1 MSGFNTQ
8 KLSTA
13 MDKNAIPKR
22 YDWTNIRA
30 IPRETKTI
38 EGQARHSG
46 KPPTKT
52 NHMSAPPAS
61 VVNVTELR
69 TGHRVQ
75 PASATTHQSASGFR
89 DAPSRLYLPHSLRLL
104 LPLLELRLRLRLLRI
119 LAQVLVIQRGG
130 GHVVMM
136 RTQLDQVSWVGQEGC
151 IEPFAHDTTLRNDV
165 VPLGGLSPA
174 PGDAATTGL
183 LRHPGHDSRRAAWV
197 FNPLQVIGFY

>member
-1 MSGFNTQ
+1 MTLHQLPEQNHSQCEYGDPNCKELGPQ
-8 KLSTA
+8 Q
-13 MDKNAIPKR
+13 
-22 YDWTNIRA
+22 RA
-30 IPRETKTI
+30 LESFSPR
-38 EGQARHSG
+38 QRLHPSV
-46 KPPTKT
+46 P
-52 NHMSAPPAS
+52 HYSAPPAL

-104 LPLLELRLRLRLLRI
+104 LPLLGLRLRLRLLRI

>member
-1 MSGFNTQ
+1 MSDLYMYQERVLLYRTLLSFFPLPTTQ
-8 KLSTA
+8 S
-13 MDKNAIPKR
+13 
-22 YDWTNIRA
+22 
-30 IPRETKTI
+30 
-38 EGQARHSG
+38 
-46 KPPTKT
+46 
-52 NHMSAPPAS
+52 PPAR
-61 VVNVTELR
+61 VNVTELR

-89 DAPSRLYLPHSLRLL
+89 DAPSRLYLPHSLRL

-136 RTQLDQVSWVGQEGC
+136 RTQLDQVSWVGQEGW
-151 IEPFAHDTTLRNDV
+151 IEPLAHDTPLSNDV